1 MKSKIVLA
9 GLFLFGL
16 LSPTFGQLT
25 DTFSAT
31 TSNWG
36 TPTVTAVG
44 PPANGSS
51 GASLTQDNGNTRVDW
66 AVALAGASNSSNL
79 FMPLQSYGGTYD
91 SDWSISFDIVNGFS
105 AGTGQSVQIG
115 LMAFNATGYSSN
127 STADYLKLVLVQA
140 DASYG
145 GLAQDNVIHYGSHS
159 NTAADPY
166 STTPSAGSS
175 ATLKLTYTAA
185 SNILAAYNNTTL
197 LHSFGIG
204 GSGGDTSQNWG
215 MSGDDGFVIGLYAQ
229 ATTNSSGSG
238 FTLPAGSAYADSFTS
253 TGLTAVPEPSTY
265 ALLFGLAGLGL
276 AVWRKK
282 HSSKD

>member
-9 GLFLFGL
+9 GLFLISF
-16 LSPTFGQLT
+16 LSSSLGQLT

-51 GASLTQDNGNTRVDW
+51 GASLTQDNGNSRIDW
-66 AVALAGASNSSNL
+66 AVTLAGASNSSNL
-79 FMPLQSYGGTYD
+79 FMPLQSYEGTYNT
-91 SDWSISFDIVNGFS
+91 DWSISFDIVNGFS

-115 LMAFNATGYSSN
+115 LMAFNATGNTSN
-127 STADYLKLVLVQA
+127 LTADYLKLVLVQA

-159 NTAADPY
+159 DTNADPY

-175 ATLKLTYTAA
+175 ATLKLTYA
-185 SNILAAYNNTTL
+185 SATHTLAAYNGATL
-197 LHSFGIG
+197 LRTFGIA
-204 GSGGDTSQNWG
+204 GSGGDSFQNWG
-215 MSGDDGFVIGLYAQ
+215 MSGDDEFVVGLYAQ
-229 ATTNSSGSG
+229 ASTNSSGAG

-265 ALLFGLAGLGL
+265 ALVFGLAVLGL
-276 AVWRKK
+276 AFWRRKVQ
-282 HSSKD
+282 S